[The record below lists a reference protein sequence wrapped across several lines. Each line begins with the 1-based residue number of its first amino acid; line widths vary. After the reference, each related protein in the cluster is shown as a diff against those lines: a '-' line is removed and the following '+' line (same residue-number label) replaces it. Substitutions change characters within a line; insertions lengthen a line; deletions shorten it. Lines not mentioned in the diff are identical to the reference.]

1 MPIVCACYLPAPG
14 CTTYFSSGFGNP
26 LSYVDHPGGGL
37 GAPGVGADGGPP
49 LGPPSTPAEFFRGTC
64 LGWGAEFHNPMT
76 TPSGRKVCGMEQKE
90 RKIIPKRV
98 DISFRCNA

>member
-37 GAPGVGADGGPP
+37 GAPGVEPLHAVINQNSAGADGGPP
-49 LGPPSTPAEFFRGTC
+49 LGPPSTPVEFFQGTC
-64 LGWGAEFHNPMT
+64 LGVG
-76 TPSGRKVCGMEQKE
+76 GG
-90 RKIIPKRV
+90 
-98 DISFRCNA
+98 IS